1 MRKYTWPT
9 TLMLACSVAFVGA
22 CASGDDDLASDTT
35 LSSDLALA
43 GQDSLA
49 EPSLTDVPNGTSSPS
64 TSTPSRPSTSRPAT
78 SRPAPTPSQPATTP
92 GGNTA
97 TRGTAGSEG
106 TLATIA
112 AGTTISLAA
121 GERICTNT
129 HKNGDKFTA
138 TVSQAVMGSNG
149 AVIPAG
155 SRAVVQVT
163 SVDQSENVNDPAKIG
178 LVVQQI
184 VIDGKAYPVDASI
197 TSASVEQVRT
207 ASTGSDA
214 KKVIGGAVAG
224 AILGQVLG
232 KDTKS
237 TVIGAATGAAAGTA
251 IAMGT
256 GDHAGCIPQGGT
268 IAIKLNTPATVAG

>member
-1 MRKYTWPT
+1 
-9 TLMLACSVAFVGA
+9 MLACSVAFMGA
-22 CASGDDDLASDTT
+22 CASDDDLASDTT

-49 EPSLTDVPNGTSSPS
+49 EPSLTDVPAEAEPAPS
-64 TSTPSRPSTSRPAT
+64 TPSASRPRTSRPST
-78 SRPAPTPSQPATTP
+78 PTPRPSEPATTP
-92 GGNTA
+92 SGNTVSA
-97 TRGTAGSEG
+97 GTPGSEG
-106 TLATIA
+106 ALGTIA
-112 AGTTISLAA
+112 AGTDITLAA

-129 HKNGDKFTA
+129 HKPGDKFTA
-138 TVSQAVMGSNG
+138 TVSEAVVGSDG

-155 SRAVVQVT
+155 ARAVVQVT
-163 SVDQSENVNDPAKIG
+163 SVDQSENVNDPARIG

-184 VIDGKAYPVDASI
+184 VVDGKAYPVDATI

-207 ASTGSDA
+207 ASKGSDA

-256 GDHAGCIPQGGT
+256 GDHAGCIPSGGT
-268 IAIKLNTPATVAG
+268 IAIKLNSPARVAAD